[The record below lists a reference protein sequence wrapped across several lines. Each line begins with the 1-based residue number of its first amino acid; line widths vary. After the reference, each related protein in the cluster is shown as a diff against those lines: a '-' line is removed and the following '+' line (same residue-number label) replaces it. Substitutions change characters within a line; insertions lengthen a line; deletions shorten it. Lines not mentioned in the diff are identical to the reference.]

1 MRKSESEAQS
11 DTDKQ
16 FHPYLSLGS
25 LNFED
30 GFVTFVLTNTNG
42 LDSVSS
48 SRYYYFSAEF
58 SSPQLLHARAH
69 HAPYFERIYGLSVL
83 LKASV
88 VN

>member
-30 GFVTFVLTNTNG
+30 GFRLRNTNG

-48 SRYYYFSAEF
+48 SRYYFSAEF
-58 SSPQLLHARAH
+58 SRPQLLHARVH
-69 HAPYFERIYGLSVL
+69 HAPYFERIYSLSLFL
-83 LKASV
+83 LNPLV